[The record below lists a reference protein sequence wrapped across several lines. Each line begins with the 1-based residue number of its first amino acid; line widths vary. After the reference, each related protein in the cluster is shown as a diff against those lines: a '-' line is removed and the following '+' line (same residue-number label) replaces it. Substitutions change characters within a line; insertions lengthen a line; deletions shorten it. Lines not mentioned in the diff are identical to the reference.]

1 MSIRQTTTLAAALAS
16 TFVWAALGLAQDP
29 GKPKD
34 DALDNLLRKLEE
46 KTPADDKAKPAEDDK
61 DQDKGKSKAKPA
73 EADKA
78 KAPADGGSGEVAP
91 KDKALDSLLEKLGET
106 RDTPSPDDRPKGGP
120 GGPPQDQPPGK
131 PDKDKPAGPDL
142 KGKAKDLDEH
152 LEELTGR
159 RRKKKDRDD
168 DGGSGALGQV
178 IKQMRDVE
186 ERLGKP
192 DTGEE
197 TRKKQEQI
205 VKNLETLI
213 EQLRNSGQ
221 SSRRVSLRMRPGQQ
235 PGSKS
240 GQTPG
245 AQAGG
250 APNQR
255 PENPTGKHVAA
266 GGKDEWGHLPPELRQ
281 LMDNVM
287 AEEGL
292 PNKAELIRRYYLSL
306 SKKILV
312 RGE

>member
-1 MSIRQTTTLAAALAS
+1 MTIRQTTTLAATLAS
-16 TFVWAALGLAQDP
+16 TLVWAALGLAQEP
-29 GKPKD
+29 GKARD
-34 DALDNLLRKLEE
+34 EVLDKLLRELEQ
-46 KTPADDKAKPAEDDK
+46 KSPAEGKAKPAEDDK
-61 DQDKGKSKAKPA
+61 DKDKDKEKSKPA
-73 EADKA
+73 EGEKGKA
-78 KAPADGGSGEVAP
+78 NAGSGSGEVAP

-120 GGPPQDQPPGK
+120 GGPPQDEPPAK
-131 PDKDKPAGPDL
+131 PDKEKPAGPEL

-159 RRKKKDRDD
+159 KRKKKDRDD
-168 DGGSGALGQV
+168 GSSGALGQV

-213 EQLRNSGQ
+213 EQLKASGQ

-245 AQAGG
+245 AQAGQ

-255 PENPTGKHVAA
+255 PEKPTGKHVAA